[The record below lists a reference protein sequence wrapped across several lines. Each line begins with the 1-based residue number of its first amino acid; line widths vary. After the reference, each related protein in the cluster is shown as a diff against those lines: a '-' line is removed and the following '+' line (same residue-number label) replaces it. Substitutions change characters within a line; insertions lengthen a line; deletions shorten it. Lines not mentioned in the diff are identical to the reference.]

1 VPPALDVVIA
11 GEANLDL
18 LLYGL
23 PEALPMEREM
33 LASDMKLVL
42 GGSPAITAHNLAM
55 LGSRVG
61 FISLTADDAFAQLCL
76 AELREAMVDLS
87 RVVRATADTST
98 GVSVLLQHERRRRI
112 LTYAG
117 TTALLRM
124 EHLDLEYIA
133 AARHFHLSSYFLQ
146 QGLRKDVPALLRFC
160 QQSGVTVSLDP
171 NDDPSGEWSAEV
183 LDLLQYVDIL
193 MPNESE
199 ACLMVSEQ
207 DAERAFAKL
216 RERVPT
222 LVVKRGRQGAVAY
235 RAGRQYSAPAVGDF
249 EPVDAVGAGDSFN
262 AGFLQG
268 FLSGLDIEACLQ
280 LGNVAGAY
288 STTAVGGTQAFRDR
302 PALTAFMAKH
312 GLPSVIA
319 RL

>member
-1 VPPALDVVIA
+1 
-11 GEANLDL
+11 
-18 LLYGL
+18 
-23 PEALPMEREM
+23 
-33 LASDMKLVL
+33 MKLAL

-61 FISLTADDAFAQLCL
+61 FISLAADDAFAKLCMG
-76 AELREAMVDLS
+76 ELQEANVDLS
-87 RVVRATADTST
+87 RVVRAPAGTST
-98 GVSVLLQHERRRRI
+98 GVSVVLLHERRRRI

-124 EHLDLEYIA
+124 EHLDLAYIA

-146 QGLRKDVPALLRFC
+146 QGLRGDVPALLDFC
-160 QQSGVTVSLDP
+160 RQSGVSVSLDP
-171 NDDPSGEWSAEV
+171 NDDPSGDWTSDV
-183 LDLLQYVDIL
+183 LDLLAYVDIL
-193 MPNESE
+193 MPNERE
-199 ACLMVSEQ
+199 ACRMVHEE

-222 LVVKRGRQGAVAY
+222 LVVKQGRLGAVAY
-235 RAGRQYSAPAVGDF
+235 RDGKKFSAPAVGEF

-268 FLSGLDIEACLQ
+268 FLAGLEIEECLQ
-280 LGNVAGAY
+280 LGNLAGAF

-302 PALTAFMAKH
+302 SALTSFMAMH
-312 GLPSVIA
+312 GLPSVNA
-319 RL
+319 RR